1 MPRYDDCDRDS
12 ELAELRHEARARRI
26 YERRLLQHPDP
37 QDPDHPGD
45 YPDAEDDQAD
55 DSADE

>member
-1 MPRYDDCDRDS
+1 MPRYDDCDRES
-12 ELAELRHEARARRI
+12 ELAELRAEARTRRRHQA
-26 YERRLLQHPDP
+26 ELLRHPDP

-45 YPDAEDDQAD
+45 YAEDDQAD